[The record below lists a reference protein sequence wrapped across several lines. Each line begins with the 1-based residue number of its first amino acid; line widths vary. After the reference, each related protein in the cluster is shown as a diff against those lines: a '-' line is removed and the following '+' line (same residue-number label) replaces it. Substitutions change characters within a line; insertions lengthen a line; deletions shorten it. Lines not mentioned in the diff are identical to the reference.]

1 MTMRGRPDRIR
12 TSRPARSAAAGFTLV
27 EIVLVIAVLAI
38 MAGFIVPRMGAVKRS
53 EAQLAADEIEDLLRM
68 FAYRHSIMT
77 QQVGIW
83 RRPDDGTIALMIRD
97 IDPAAADDTRI
108 WQEDRLSI
116 PVRLPPEIDIV
127 EVRSDQEWLDPA
139 KFFVQTA
146 PDGRRPAVEI
156 RLLGPTGE
164 FTLGLD
170 AHASAP
176 RRTSP
181 GGRNEEFRE
190 PVDLNAEGMERLPW

>member
-1 MTMRGRPDRIR
+1 MDV
-12 TSRPARSAAAGFTLV
+12 RPARKRSSGTPPRGAAGFTLV

-83 RRPDDGTIALMIRD
+83 RRPDDGTIAIMIRD
-97 IDPAAADDTRI
+97 IDPAREDDARI
-108 WQEDRLSI
+108 WQEDKLSV
-116 PVRLPPEIDIV
+116 PVTLPPEIDVV
-127 EVRSDQEWLDPA
+127 EVRSDSEWLDPGS
-139 KFFVQTA
+139 FFVQTA
-146 PDGRRPAVEI
+146 PDGRRPSVEI
-156 RLLGPTGE
+156 RLLGPSGE

-181 GGRNEEFRE
+181 GGRDGGIRT
-190 PVDLNAEGMERLPW
+190 PVDLNAEGLERLPW

>member
-1 MTMRGRPDRIR
+1 MPASPDRNRHRR
-12 TSRPARSAAAGFTLV
+12 TARGGAGGFTLV
-27 EIVLVIAVLAI
+27 EIVIVVAVIAI
-38 MAGFIVPRMGAVKRS
+38 MAGMIVPRMGAVKRS
-53 EAQLAADEIEDLLRM
+53 EAQLAADEVEDLLRM

-83 RRPDDGTIALMIRD
+83 RRPEDGSIALMIRD
-97 IDPAAADDTRI
+97 IDPARADDERI
-108 WQEDRLSI
+108 WQEDKLSV
-116 PVRLPPEIDIV
+116 PVKFPPEVDIV
-127 EVRSDQEWLDPA
+127 EVRRDEEWLDPGS
-139 KFFVQTA
+139 FFVQTA
-146 PDGRRPAVEI
+146 PDGSRPRIEI

-170 AHASAP
+170 SHASAP

-190 PVDLNAEGMERLPW
+190 AVDLNAEGMERLPW

>member
-1 MTMRGRPDRIR
+1 MRRPSDRDPGPGTPR
-12 TSRPARSAAAGFTLV
+12 RAAAGFTLV
-27 EIVLVIAVLAI
+27 EVVLVIAVLAI

-83 RRPDDGTIALMIRD
+83 RRPDDGSIVLMIRD
-97 IDPAAADDTRI
+97 IDPARDDDERI
-108 WQEDRLSI
+108 WQEDRLGNA
-116 PVRLPPEIDIV
+116 VTLPAEVDIV
-127 EVRSDQEWLDPA
+127 EVRRDDEWLDPRA
-139 KFFVQTA
+139 FFVQTA
-146 PDGRRPAVEI
+146 PDGSRPRVEI

-181 GGRNEEFRE
+181 GGRNEEVRE
-190 PVDLNAEGMERLPW
+190 SVDLDSEGMERLPW

>member
-1 MTMRGRPDRIR
+1 MDSRPDRK
-12 TSRPARSAAAGFTLV
+12 RSPGTPPRGAAGFTLV
-27 EIVLVIAVLAI
+27 EIGLVIAVLAI

-83 RRPDDGTIALMIRD
+83 RRPDDGTIAIMIRD
-97 IDPAAADDTRI
+97 IDPAREDDARI
-108 WQEDRLSI
+108 WQEDKLSV
-116 PVRLPPEIDIV
+116 PVTLPPEIDVV
-127 EVRSDQEWLDPA
+127 EVRSDSEWLDPGS
-139 KFFVQTA
+139 FFVQTA
-146 PDGRRPAVEI
+146 PDGRRPSVEI
-156 RLLGPTGE
+156 RLLGPSGE

-181 GGRNEEFRE
+181 GGRDGEFRE
-190 PVDLNAEGMERLPW
+190 PVDLNAEGLERLPW

>member
-1 MTMRGRPDRIR
+1 MTESPERHRERRTARGG
-12 TSRPARSAAAGFTLV
+12 AGGFTLV
-27 EIVLVIAVLAI
+27 EIVIVIAVIAI
-38 MAGFIVPRMGAVKRS
+38 MAGLVVPRMGAVKRS
-53 EAQLAADEIEDLLRM
+53 EAQLAADEVEDLLRM

-97 IDPAAADDTRI
+97 IDPAREDDERI
-108 WQEDRLSI
+108 WQEDRLSV
-116 PVRLPPEIDIV
+116 PVRLPPEVDVV
-127 EVRSDQEWLDPA
+127 EVRRDEEWLDPGS
-139 KFFVQTA
+139 FFVQTA
-146 PDGRRPAVEI
+146 PDGSRPRIEI

-170 AHASAP
+170 PHASAP

-190 PVDLNAEGMERLPW
+190 AVDLNAEGMERMPW

>member
-1 MTMRGRPDRIR
+1 MRDRPDRQR
-12 TSRPARSAAAGFTLV
+12 TTGTARRVAAGFTLV

-68 FAYRHSIMT
+68 FAYRNSVMT

-83 RRPDDGTIALMIRD
+83 RRPEDGSIALMIRD
-97 IDPAAADDTRI
+97 IDPARDDDERI
-108 WQEDRLSI
+108 WQEDKLSV
-116 PVRLPPEIDIV
+116 PVQLPLEVDIV
-127 EVRSDQEWLDPA
+127 EVRSGDEWLDPGS
-139 KFFVQTA
+139 FFVQTA
-146 PDGRRPAVEI
+146 PDGSRPSVEI
-156 RLLGPTGE
+156 RLAGPTGE

-170 AHASAP
+170 PHASAP

-181 GGRNEEFRE
+181 GGRDAESRE